1 MPSTRRVKNV
11 CLPVTWDK
19 CLYDAIVSMGAEEI
33 REIISEQG
41 SIKAEC
47 QFCAEQYEFFKED
60 LDSDLG
66 DQAQT
71 H

>member
-1 MPSTRRVKNV
+1 
-11 CLPVTWDK
+11 
-19 CLYDAIVSMGAEEI
+19 MGAEEI